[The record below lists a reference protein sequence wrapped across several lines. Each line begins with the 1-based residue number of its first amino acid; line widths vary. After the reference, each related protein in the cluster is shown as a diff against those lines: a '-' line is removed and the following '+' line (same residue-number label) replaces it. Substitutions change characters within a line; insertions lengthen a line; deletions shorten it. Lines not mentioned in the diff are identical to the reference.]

1 MTQHGVRLAL
11 AQEDAAYLQREDTV
25 AIHDDISP
33 ANLITAGL
41 ELESQQLVFS
51 FILFMLMLTLS
62 FTCRIRLKRDNGKLD
77 SSTTMLQ
84 LAKMQERKNSLH
96 RKIKA
101 WTVIQHLYMP
111 EVAAMRTRAD
121 RAASDTSLE
130 IAPFDLPLYLPS
142 SLPSRI
148 TCLPILQQHEC
159 KLREAQALE
168 ALDELRDHLRLRTH
182 MYKYKDKNIVGQRA
196 NTRCQNIITGVQ
208 DKVNASA
215 TKYRTA
221 RAALV
226 KLSSGCSENQE
237 WRRRLLPLDPEDI
250 RALKDD
256 EEGQS
261 EGNRTLSWIW
271 KVVGVGGDADN
282 EGLQEGQYFFILT
295 FDMT

>member
-11 AQEDAAYLQREDTV
+11 SQEDAAYLRREDTV

-62 FTCRIRLKRDNGKLD
+62 FTCRIRLKHDNGKLD
-77 SSTTMLQ
+77 SSATMLQ
-84 LAKMQERKNSLH
+84 LAEMQERKNSLH

-101 WTVIQHLYMP
+101 WTVIRHLYMP

-121 RAASDTSLE
+121 RAASDTSHE
-130 IAPFDLPLYLPS
+130 IAPFDFPLYLPS

-148 TCLPILQQHEC
+148 TCLPILRRYEC
-159 KLREAQALE
+159 KLLEAQALE

-182 MYKYKDKNIVGQRA
+182 IYKYKDKNIVGQRV

-226 KLSSGCSENQE
+226 KLSSSCSENQD
-237 WRRRLLPLDPEDI
+237 WRGRLLPLDPEDI
-250 RALKDD
+250 RSLKDD

-271 KVVGVGGDADN
+271 KVVGVGGDADD
-282 EGLQEGQYFFILT
+282 EGLQEGKYFSILT